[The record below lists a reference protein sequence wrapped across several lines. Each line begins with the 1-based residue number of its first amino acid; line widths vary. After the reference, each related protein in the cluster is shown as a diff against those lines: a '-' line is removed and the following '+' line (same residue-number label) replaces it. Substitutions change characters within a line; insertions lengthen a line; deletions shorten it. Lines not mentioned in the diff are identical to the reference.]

1 VNLPLEFLLNAS
13 AQTLSDTQL
22 ASMDRGARHLKAAK
36 VSWNAAIDEFV
47 NAEIAAIFR
56 DRREEIMERAR
67 RTVDGQAVMPFP
79 ERKRA

>member
-1 VNLPLEFLLNAS
+1 MNLPLEFLLNAS

-22 ASMDRGARHLKAAK
+22 AAMDRGARHLKAAK

-56 DRREEIMERAR
+56 DRREEILDKAR
-67 RTVDGQAVMPFP
+67 KTIEEQSVIVFP